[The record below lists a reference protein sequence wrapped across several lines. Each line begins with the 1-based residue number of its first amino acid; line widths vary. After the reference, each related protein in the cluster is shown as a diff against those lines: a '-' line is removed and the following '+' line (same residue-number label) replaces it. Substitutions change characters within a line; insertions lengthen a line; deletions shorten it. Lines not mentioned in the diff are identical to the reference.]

1 MDLFLIWFSYKIISI
16 IYKINYYE
24 KLDKDQGFFAGM
36 HLLIVVVFD
45 RMLVGCISGYYSIL
59 G

>member
-1 MDLFLIWFSYKIISI
+1 MDLFLIRFSYKIISI
-16 IYKINYYE
+16 IYNINYYE
-24 KLDKDQGFFAGM
+24 KFDKHKSFLACM

-45 RMLVGCISGYYSIL
+45 RMLVGGISGYNPIL